1 MAAHTPRKSPIK
13 FHDLDQ
19 KDVYDKAMGETDSE
33 KARNF
38 VVEFSHQQATIAFDL
53 SADDFGILLGHEP
66 PDGVIRWINVWSPST
81 QRPAVE
87 CIGTHYSFSPRLQAL
102 MTSATKAS
110 VAETTTSVQR
120 VNHAD
125 VEAGSLS
132 TEAKSASPND
142 ARTQMSEDIEI
153 YHLVKETMNYTS
165 IDHGKQFLCIGANWL
180 HRRPINPRHAE
191 DKAGLL
197 PPKHWSWLTL
207 CSNSVVLSLHE
218 TPPYVYPGD
227 AKLAGEELRGMRS
240 NTMAVLRQ
248 LSKHGVDDYSNNVI
262 TLKSVRQALPTAG
275 PGCNAAREGSSN
287 LYCTPF
293 QRLNI
298 FIPLDCAECLK
309 YRFFYLFEDYSGA
322 REKILASN
330 SRRSK
335 LKSGDVIR
343 PLHTLRRELRQL
355 HHLFESYK
363 SLIRRICRPRC
374 GDGHKQCPCAAF
386 ESLGGLSD
394 EVKISSSARGRF
406 ERLEDRLQLLMLN
419 TMHEYLDELDA
430 LSNTYFNLTAQKDSQ
445 ATARLSRS
453 ATLLAKLSV
462 FFLPISFMTSYFSV
476 EIPGL
481 VEHYTP
487 KMYWICF
494 AIIAGVSF
502 VSLFFFSRML
512 EFVIDILEAWTDSVM
527 SRFLGIREPVERNDD

>member
-1 MAAHTPRKSPIK
+1 MTAQMPRNPPIE

-38 VVEFSHQQATIAFDL
+38 VVEFNHQQATIAFDL
-53 SADDFGILLGHEP
+53 SADDFRILLGHKP

-87 CIGTHYSFSPRLQAL
+87 CIGTHYNFSPRLQAL

-110 VAETTTSVQR
+110 MRETTTSDQR
-120 VNHAD
+120 VYHGD
-125 VEAGSLS
+125 VEAGSSS

-142 ARTQMSEDIEI
+142 AQMQMSEDIEI
-153 YHLVKETMNYTS
+153 YQLVKETMNYTS

-180 HRRPINPRHAE
+180 HRRPINTRYAE
-191 DKAGLL
+191 DKTSLL

-207 CSNSVVLSLHE
+207 CSDSVVLSLHE
-218 TPPYVYPGD
+218 TPPYAYPEN
-227 AKLAGEELRGMRS
+227 AKLADEELRGMRS

-248 LSKHGVDDYSNNVI
+248 LSKHGVEDYSNNVI

-287 LYCTPF
+287 L
-293 QRLNI
+293 
-298 FIPLDCAECLK
+298 
-309 YRFFYLFEDYSGA
+309 FFYLFEDYSGA
-322 REKILASN
+322 VPVLAASRDRIHSLREKILASN
-330 SRRSK
+330 SGRSK

-363 SLIRRICRPRC
+363 SLIRRICRPGC
-374 GDGHKQCPCAAF
+374 VDGHKQCPCAASG
-386 ESLGGLSD
+386 SLGRLSD

-487 KMYWICF
+487 KMYWISF
-494 AIIAGVSF
+494 AVIAGLSF

-512 EFVIDILEAWTDSVM
+512 EFVIDVLEGWADSV
-527 SRFLGIREPVERNDD
+527 SSDFLGIREPGERNDD

>member
-1 MAAHTPRKSPIK
+1 MAAHTPKKSPIE

-19 KDVYDKAMGETDSE
+19 KDVYDKVVGETDSE

-53 SADDFGILLGHEP
+53 SADDFRILLGHEP

-87 CIGTHYSFSPRLQAL
+87 CIGTHYSFSSRLQAL

-110 VAETTTSVQR
+110 MAETTTSVQR

-125 VEAGSLS
+125 VEAGSSS
-132 TEAKSASPND
+132 TEVKSASPND
-142 ARTQMSEDIEI
+142 ARVQMSEDIEI

-180 HRRPINPRHAE
+180 HRRPINPRHAK
-191 DKAGLL
+191 DKTGLL

-218 TPPYVYPGD
+218 TPPYVYPED
-227 AKLAGEELRGMRS
+227 AKLADEELRGMRS

-248 LSKHGVDDYSNNVI
+248 LSKHGVDDYSNSVI

-287 LYCTPF
+287 LYSTPF

-298 FIPLDCAECLK
+298 FIRLDCAECLK
-309 YRFFYLFEDYSGA
+309 CRFFYLFEDYSGA

-374 GDGHKQCPCAAF
+374 GDGHKQCPCAAS

-494 AIIAGVSF
+494 AVIAGLSF

-512 EFVIDILEAWTDSVM
+512 EFVIDVLEAWTDSVT
-527 SRFLGIREPVERNDD
+527 SRFLGIREPGERNDD

>member
-1 MAAHTPRKSPIK
+1 MTAQMPRNPPIE

-38 VVEFSHQQATIAFDL
+38 VVEFNHQQATIAFDL
-53 SADDFGILLGHEP
+53 SADDFRILLGHKP

-87 CIGTHYSFSPRLQAL
+87 CIGTHYNFSPRLQAL

-110 VAETTTSVQR
+110 MRETTTSDPR
-120 VNHAD
+120 VYHGD
-125 VEAGSLS
+125 VEAGSSS

-142 ARTQMSEDIEI
+142 AQMQMSEDIEI
-153 YHLVKETMNYTS
+153 YQLVKETMNYTS

-180 HRRPINPRHAE
+180 HRRPINTRYAE
-191 DKAGLL
+191 DKTSLL

-207 CSNSVVLSLHE
+207 CSDSVVLSLHE
-218 TPPYVYPGD
+218 TPPYAYPEN
-227 AKLAGEELRGMRS
+227 AKLADEELRGR
-240 NTMAVLRQ
+240 
-248 LSKHGVDDYSNNVI
+248 
-262 TLKSVRQALPTAG
+262 
-275 PGCNAAREGSSN
+275 
-287 LYCTPF
+287 
-293 QRLNI
+293 
-298 FIPLDCAECLK
+298 
-309 YRFFYLFEDYSGA
+309 
-322 REKILASN
+322 
-330 SRRSK
+330 
-335 LKSGDVIR
+335 
-343 PLHTLRRELRQL
+343 
-355 HHLFESYK
+355 
-363 SLIRRICRPRC
+363 
-374 GDGHKQCPCAAF
+374 
-386 ESLGGLSD
+386 LSD

-430 LSNTYFNLTAQKDSQ
+430 LSNTYFNLTAQKDFQ

-487 KMYWICF
+487 KMYWISF
-494 AIIAGVSF
+494 AVIAGLSF

-512 EFVIDILEAWTDSVM
+512 EFVIDVLEGWADSV
-527 SRFLGIREPVERNDD
+527 SSNFLGIREPGERNDD

>member
-1 MAAHTPRKSPIK
+1 MAAHRPRKPPIK

-19 KDVYDKAMGETDSE
+19 KDVYDKAVGETDSE

-53 SADDFGILLGHEP
+53 SADDFRILLGHEP

-81 QRPAVE
+81 QRPAIE
-87 CIGTHYSFSPRLQAL
+87 CIGTRYSFSPRLQAL

-110 VAETTTSVQR
+110 MAETTTSVHR

-125 VEAGSLS
+125 VEAGSSS

-142 ARTQMSEDIEI
+142 ARIQMSEDIEI

-218 TPPYVYPGD
+218 TPPYFYPED
-227 AKLAGEELRGMRS
+227 AKLADEELRGMRS

-262 TLKSVRQALPTAG
+262 TLKS
-275 PGCNAAREGSSN
+275 
-287 LYCTPF
+287 
-293 QRLNI
+293 
-298 FIPLDCAECLK
+298 
-309 YRFFYLFEDYSGA
+309 

-494 AIIAGVSF
+494 AIIAGLSF

-512 EFVIDILEAWTDSVM
+512 EFVIDILEAWTDSVT